1 MRGAG
6 RAFAPGFQATALKA
20 CFSCPRAGNSARPLV
35 RNPPFPLHFP
45 HYVYHASYVCS
56 IIRANSP
63 FPRFFSRKSY
73 QWRLRFAY
81 TAGDEGAAARLAWN
95 RMPRKRPQEGRTAA
109 TPERR
114 GAIKAKQSEGRPGP
128 PDAEARPL
136 AGPTTHGPE
145 RYSTSARG
153 TRGARAKPIGRRRGP
168 RTRRSPRRGQ
178 AGPQGP
184 VWARRGF
191 AGGQGQQQPRPPPNG
206 RRAGTAD
213 IPEFP

>member
-6 RAFAPGFQATALKA
+6 RAFAPGFQATAPKA

-56 IIRANSP
+56 IRRANSP

-95 RMPRKRPQEGRTAA
+95 RMPRKPCCARL
-109 TPERR
+109 
-114 GAIKAKQSEGRPGP
+114 PG
-128 PDAEARPL
+128 
-136 AGPTTHGPE
+136 
-145 RYSTSARG
+145 S
-153 TRGARAKPIGRRRGP
+153 GARTFAPLCGAKVTAFCRFQYNPVEEKGICLLSWCADSTLKFCIEYSQRAACIRSCRG
-168 RTRRSPRRGQ
+168 
-178 AGPQGP
+178 
-184 VWARRGF
+184 
-191 AGGQGQQQPRPPPNG
+191 
-206 RRAGTAD
+206 
-213 IPEFP
+213 

>member
-95 RMPRKRPQEGRTAA
+95 RMPRKPCCARLPASEAKTFAPLCGAKVTAFL
-109 TPERR
+109 
-114 GAIKAKQSEGRPGP
+114 KAGEK
-128 PDAEARPL
+128 
-136 AGPTTHGPE
+136 
-145 RYSTSARG
+145 
-153 TRGARAKPIGRRRGP
+153 
-168 RTRRSPRRGQ
+168 
-178 AGPQGP
+178 
-184 VWARRGF
+184 
-191 AGGQGQQQPRPPPNG
+191 GQGLFRQPEMDSAYVCG
-206 RRAGTAD
+206 AHFLSLTFSRR
-213 IPEFP
+213 

>member
-95 RMPRKRPQEGRTAA
+95 RMPRKPCTARLPGSGARTFAPLRGGKVTA
-109 TPERR
+109 FLKAVEKVQGLFRQPERR
-114 GAIKAKQSEGRPGP
+114 PPFGGRPSFLPLFIQPATPQGWILR
-128 PDAEARPL
+128 RP
-136 AGPTTHGPE
+136 HGWGCGSSGRCPC
-145 RYSTSARG
+145 
-153 TRGARAKPIGRRRGP
+153 RARRR
-168 RTRRSPRRGQ
+168 R
-178 AGPQGP
+178 
-184 VWARRGF
+184 
-191 AGGQGQQQPRPPPNG
+191 
-206 RRAGTAD
+206 
-213 IPEFP
+213 